1 MQLTSCGK
9 EIVVGNHVV
18 SARECSS
25 KLTRQSLYVA
35 LIGHCG
41 KVAIGLLV
49 IRIRYLHLSELQ
61 GQPAGTGR
69 RRKDPDPVLRKA
81 DPDRKLPMRISR
93 MTEGIGTTVLV
104 GGVSE
109 STYIRNALAD
119 NPDIVFGEAG
129 MGRDNA
135 VGIARLGNRVL
146 WQDDPSVSIN

>member
-1 MQLTSCGK
+1 MQD
-9 EIVVGNHVV
+9 
-18 SARECSS
+18 
-25 KLTRQSLYVA
+25 
-35 LIGHCG
+35 
-41 KVAIGLLV
+41 
-49 IRIRYLHLSELQ
+49 RYIHLSGFE
-61 GQPAGTGR
+61 TGLR
-69 RRKDPDPVLRKA
+69 RILGDTQA
-81 DPDRKLPMRISR
+81 DSHIDRKKISTEERNAVILGMMKRFAATISR